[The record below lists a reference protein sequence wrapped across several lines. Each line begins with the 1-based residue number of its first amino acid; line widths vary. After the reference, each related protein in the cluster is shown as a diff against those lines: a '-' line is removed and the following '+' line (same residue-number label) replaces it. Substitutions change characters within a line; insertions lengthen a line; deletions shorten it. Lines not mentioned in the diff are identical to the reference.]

1 MVSPVLILRERI
13 LGLLNELDVAI
24 IIASLILVVSV
35 GLWAG
40 RRQEKSARGYFLASG
55 KLPWYLIGAA
65 FVSTSVSSEQI
76 VGTVGATYRYGLGI
90 ANWELWCLPVYLLT
104 LVFFIPVYLKNRVV
118 TVPEL
123 LSRRFGPRCGDIYS
137 WIMLVAYVVV
147 FMVPILYGGSL
158 AISELTGWPFLG
170 VLWITVILVSLY
182 AVKGGLR
189 SVMVTDAVQCLL
201 LVGGGVLLFCIA
213 VAKTPGGWTAIVQ
226 ANPDRFHLYHP
237 FHDPIAPFWGMIAG
251 SVGVFLFY
259 QSTNQVM
266 IQRVLGARS
275 TWDGIMGIIFA
286 GFINLARPL
295 VTCLLGVVV
304 YHWIFVLKV
313 APPLDNADKSFPFAL
328 KTLAPPWGLRGIIL
342 SGFIAAVMAAISSLA
357 NSTATIF
364 SLDVYH
370 RWIHRQASEHRLVI
384 VGRAASAASLIL
396 AAVLAPF
403 VEKLGGIFRYFQ
415 TGVTFLSTPFISVM
429 LVGLLWKRSN
439 YPGALFGL
447 VGGIVIQV
455 GVAISVSL
463 LGIQLHWLYQAF
475 IAQVFIL
482 TGIIFVSLMT
492 PPPAAEQWQPF
503 AWNRQLLERYD
514 DGMIRPWY
522 QKPGLWLVIY
532 SAVWI
537 LPYVFYW

>member
-1 MVSPVLILRERI
+1 
-13 LGLLNELDVAI
+13 LGLLNELDIAI
-24 IIASLILVVSV
+24 IIGSLVLVVSV
-35 GLWAG
+35 GLWAS

-104 LVFFIPVYLKNRVV
+104 LAFFIPVYLKNRVV

-123 LSRRFGPRCGDIYS
+123 LSRRFGPLCGDIYS

-158 AISELTGWPFLG
+158 AFSELTGWPFLG
-170 VLWITVILVSLY
+170 VLWTIVILVSLY

-213 VAKTPGGWTAIVQ
+213 VGRTPGGWSAIVQ
-226 ANPDRFHLYHP
+226 ANPDRFHLYHS
-237 FHDPIAPFWGMIAG
+237 FDDPIAPFWGMIAG

-313 APPLDNADKSFPFAL
+313 APPLDNSDKTFPFAL
-328 KTLAPPWGLRGIIL
+328 KTLAPAWGLRGIVL

-370 RWIHRQASEHRLVI
+370 RWIHRQASDRRLVK
-384 VGRAASAASLIL
+384 VGRVASAASLIL
-396 AAVLAPF
+396 AALLAPS
-403 VEKLGGIFRYFQ
+403 VEHLGGIFRYFQ

-429 LVGLLWKRSN
+429 LAGLLWKRAN

-447 VGGIVIQV
+447 LGGMAIQL
-455 GVAISVSL
+455 GVALTTSL

-475 IAQVFIL
+475 IAQVLIL
-482 TGIIFVSLMT
+482 AGIVIVSLLT
-492 PPPAAEQWQPF
+492 PPLPPGSWESFVWD
-503 AWNRQLLERYD
+503 RRLLAHYD
-514 DGMIRPWY
+514 EGIRRPWY
-522 QKPGLWLVIY
+522 QKPVFWLVVY